1 MLPDRVPPGNRCCE
15 TARGAE
21 HSDEEDA
28 GTNMGEIGLRYL
40 NIPIIAIRYAAEH
53 AVQGTG

>member
-1 MLPDRVPPGNRCCE
+1 MKRMPAPIWG
-15 TARGAE
+15 G
-21 HSDEEDA
+21 
-28 GTNMGEIGLRYL
+28 IGLRYL